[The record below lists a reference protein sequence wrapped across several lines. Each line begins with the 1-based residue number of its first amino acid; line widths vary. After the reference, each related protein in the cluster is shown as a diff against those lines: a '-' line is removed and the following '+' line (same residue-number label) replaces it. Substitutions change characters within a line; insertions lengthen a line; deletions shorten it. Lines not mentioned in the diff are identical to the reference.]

1 MFPEHCNILVLDEPS
16 SALDLVSEYEVMQSV
31 LKESQD
37 KTVIFISHRLSTTA
51 IADRIVML
59 EDGRVIEQGSHAEL
73 MQADGKYA
81 EMYRI
86 QAEKYQL

>member
-1 MFPEHCNILVLDEPS
+1 MFPGHGSILVLDEPS
-16 SALDLVSEYEVMQSV
+16 SALDPVSEYEVMQSI
-31 LKESQD
+31 LKETQD

-51 IADRIVML
+51 IVDRIVML
-59 EDGRVIEQGSHAEL
+59 EDGRIIEQGSHAEL

-81 EMYRI
+81 AMYRI